1 MDPYDKP
8 VCQISKLLE
17 FVYEAS
23 DSTKS
28 DDYYDDLWYLQNSAV
43 VEENDDSP
51 YRPNPILHLCAF
63 WLFIIYAI
71 IFILRYLT
79 VPKNSIP

>member
-43 VEENDDSP
+43 VEENDGSP

-63 WLFIIYAI
+63 WLNISYTF